1 MARKGNKDSDK
12 TDVSADQGAGVEAT
26 AAAETAPPP
35 PDSDPDV
42 TQKSTI
48 SAALVAESVPDVTVK
63 SSISSRIASLFSGA
77 ETKVDA
83 PAPTEELAEHV
94 EELVV
99 ATAPRVRRAP
109 YGGDIIGDPTAD
121 GWVRCR
127 ISSEYLRRLQDRGE
141 GRNIGTDGPDGPLDT
156 IEIPLS
162 GLE

>member
-1 MARKGNKDSDK
+1 MARKKDSEK
-12 TDVSADQGAGVEAT
+12 TEVITRQPEGEEVEASEDAE
-26 AAAETAPPP
+26 AASPPP
-35 PDSDPDV
+35 ELDV
-42 TQKSTI
+42 TQQSSI
-48 SAALVAESVPDVTVK
+48 PAALVAESVPDVTVK
-63 SSISSRIASLFSGA
+63 SSIPSRIASLFRGA

-83 PAPTEELAEHV
+83 PVPTEELAEQV
-94 EELVV
+94 DTLVV

-109 YGGDIIGDPTAD
+109 YGGDIIGEPTAD

-156 IEIPLS
+156 IEIPLA